1 MTQQAAC
8 GSLAR
13 RVAMLVVTGLFIAC
27 GIAGAGVPNTADI
40 AACNHAAREEFRSR
54 SIAPISKDE
63 AGADAARMATPS
75 GGGSEHATQSLDP
88 QIHGMD
94 AEGARDAAY
103 RAVYRV
109 CMRKRG
115 F

>member
-1 MTQQAAC
+1 MTPQPAR
-8 GSLAR
+8 GSRAR
-13 RVAMLVVTGLFIAC
+13 RVAIVVVTAIFIAC
-27 GIAGAGVPNTADI
+27 GGIAGAAGPNDEDI
-40 AACNHAAREEFRSR
+40 AACNEAARDEFRSR

-63 AGADAARMATPS
+63 AGADAARTAAPT
-75 GGGSEHATQSLDP
+75 GGLEHATQSPDP
-88 QIHGMD
+88 QVHGMD
-94 AEGARDAAY
+94 GDGARDAAY

>member
-1 MTQQAAC
+1 
-8 GSLAR
+8 
-13 RVAMLVVTGLFIAC
+13 MLVVAGVFIAC
-27 GIAGAGVPNTADI
+27 GGIAGAGAPNDADI

-63 AGADAARMATPS
+63 AGADAARTAAPS
-75 GGGSEHATQSLDP
+75 GGAEHATQSPDP

-94 AEGARDAAY
+94 GEGARDAAY